1 MSCDEG
7 RNVLELKKSLE
18 EKYKAE
24 LGSEIDELDPMSELV
39 TKMLVEAEMMCDDK
53 LEYPLTVDSDE
64 DASSLELNGI
74 ESDDSGDELIHADD
88 TVELS
93 EEEALSELKVEI
105 GKLTT
110 TVPDN
115 APESK
120 SVDVSV

>member
-64 DASSLELNGI
+64 DASPLELNGI

-120 SVDVSV
+120 LVDVSV